1 MTCMEV
7 AGMKRVLFKILLP
20 ALLIALWL
28 DAAYYPSL
36 KDGQL
41 DYFTYW
47 IIAGLPFGI
56 KAMGGIFYPVGFDL
70 QGGVAVL
77 AMNVVLG
84 GLLGGFVLIFR
95 ILGII
100 KEIIEFVVFDIICRD
115 LPVIDLDEEERRW
128 SQ

>member
-7 AGMKRVLFKILLP
+7 AGIKRVLFKILLP

-28 DAAYYPSL
+28 NVAYYPSL

-56 KAMGGIFYPVGFDL
+56 KAIGGIFYPVGFDL

-84 GLLGGFVLIFR
+84 GAAWWIHS
-95 ILGII
+95 
-100 KEIIEFVVFDIICRD
+100 DIQNTLYYQRNHRVYYI
-115 LPVIDLDEEERRW
+115 
-128 SQ
+128 

>member
-20 ALLIALWL
+20 ALLIAFWM
-28 DAAYYPSL
+28 DVAYYPSL

-56 KAMGGIFYPVGFDL
+56 KAIGGIFYPVGFDL
-70 QGGVAVL
+70 QGGIAVL

-84 GLLGGFVLIFR
+84 GLVGGFVLKSDNGNCGPGCQLTPAAKLNERCLGTVRR
-95 ILGII
+95 I
-100 KEIIEFVVFDIICRD
+100 
-115 LPVIDLDEEERRW
+115 
-128 SQ
+128 

>member
-20 ALLIALWL
+20 ALLISFWM
-28 DAAYYPSL
+28 DVAYYPSL

-56 KAMGGIFYPVGFDL
+56 KAIGGIFYPVGFDL
-70 QGGVAVL
+70 QGGIAVL

-95 ILGII
+95 MFCII
-100 KEIIEFVVFDIICRD
+100 KEIIEFIVFDIICRD

>member
-28 DAAYYPSL
+28 DVAYYPSL

-56 KAMGGIFYPVGFDL
+56 KAIGGIFYSVGFDL

-100 KEIIEFVVFDIICRD
+100 KEIIEFIVFDIICRD

>member
-28 DAAYYPSL
+28 DVAYYPSL

-47 IIAGLPFGI
+47 IIARLPFGI
-56 KAMGGIFYPVGFDL
+56 KAIGGIFYPVGFDL

-95 ILGII
+95 MLCII
-100 KEIIEFVVFDIICRD
+100 KEIIEFIVFDIICRD
-115 LPVIDLDEEERRW
+115 LPVIDLDEEERR
-128 SQ
+128 